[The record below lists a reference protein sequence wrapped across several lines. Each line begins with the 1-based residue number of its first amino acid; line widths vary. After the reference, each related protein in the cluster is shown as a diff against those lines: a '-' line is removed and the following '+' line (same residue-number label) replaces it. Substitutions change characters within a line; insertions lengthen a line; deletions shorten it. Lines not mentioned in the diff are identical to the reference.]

1 MTADSTPFEPFDEWR
16 TERESGSLT
25 AFVAVF
31 ALALFALIGLV
42 VDAGRA
48 VAAKRSAYDIAEQA
62 ARAGAGQLSVDALR
76 RGQVVIDPAAAVQ
89 ASDAYLAAAGQ
100 NGTTSVSGQTVTVR
114 IEDTE
119 PTVMLQIVGIDRI
132 NVTAVASASDV
143 HGVTRSD

>member
-1 MTADSTPFEPFDEWR
+1 MTSRSTTRASEELPAQ
-16 TERESGSLT
+16 RESGSLT

-48 VAAKRSAYDIAEQA
+48 IAAKRSADDIAEQA

-76 RGQVVIDPAAAVQ
+76 RGQVIIDAGAAVE

-100 NGTTSVSGQTVTVR
+100 SGTTSVSGDTVTVR
-114 IEDTE
+114 IEESE
-119 PTVMLQIVGIDRI
+119 PTVMLEIVGIDRI
-132 NVTAVASASDV
+132 NVSAVASATDIR
-143 HGVTRSD
+143 GVTRSD